1 MGSAACDLTIILHPS
16 LNTWLAA
23 AGACRPQP
31 DCVGRRWW
39 YQMLAPLGY
48 NCRVPPDLFGE
59 EEPMVPKK
67 QSPAHSEP
75 PAPETTQRFEE
86 AFARLETLVEEMEHG
101 DLSLEELLARF
112 EEGVGLVRVC
122 QEFLKRAQERVEQFV
137 ELRDGAWVLKELE
150 EQG

>member
-1 MGSAACDLTIILHPS
+1 M
-16 LNTWLAA
+16 
-23 AGACRPQP
+23 
-31 DCVGRRWW
+31 
-39 YQMLAPLGY
+39 
-48 NCRVPPDLFGE
+48 
-59 EEPMVPKK
+59 PKK
-67 QSPAHSEP
+67 QSAAQHDP
-75 PAPETTQRFEE
+75 PGPETTQRFEE

-112 EEGVGLVRVC
+112 EEGVKLVRVC